1 MNINQII
8 AYSIGRRKKAIAQ
21 VIFLVGNGKL
31 TINKINA
38 NSYLQN
44 NLDYLQ
50 RINYPL
56 SLLGIQNN
64 FDIHIKAKG
73 GGLMGQTDAIKLA
86 ISRALVLIDNNNRK
100 VLKTAGLLKR
110 DSRIVERKKYGLK
123 KARKAGQYS
132 KR

>member
-64 FDIHIKAKG
+64 FDIHIKARG

-86 ISRALVLIDNNNRK
+86 ISRALVLIDNGNRK

>member
-1 MNINQII
+1 MNINQIV
-8 AYSIGRRKKAIAQ
+8 AYSIGRRKKAVAQ
-21 VIFLVGNGKL
+21 VILLVGNGKF

-44 NLDYLQ
+44 NLNYLQ

>member
-1 MNINQII
+1 MNINQIV

-21 VIFLVGNGKL
+21 VIFLVGNGKF

-38 NSYLQN
+38 NTYLQN

>member
-1 MNINQII
+1 MNINQIV

-21 VIFLVGNGKL
+21 VILLVGNGKFM
-31 TINKINA
+31 INKINA

-86 ISRALVLIDNNNRK
+86 ISRALILIDNNNRK

>member
-21 VIFLVGNGKL
+21 VILLVGNGKF

-38 NSYLQN
+38 SSYLQN
-44 NLDYLQ
+44 NLNYLQ

>member
-1 MNINQII
+1 MNINQIV

-21 VIFLVGNGKL
+21 VILLVGNGKF

-86 ISRALVLIDNNNRK
+86 ISRALILIDNNNRK

>member
-21 VIFLVGNGKL
+21 VILLVGNGKF

>member
-21 VIFLVGNGKL
+21 VILLVGNGKF

-44 NLDYLQ
+44 NLNYLQ

-86 ISRALVLIDNNNRK
+86 ISRALVLMDNNNRK

>member
-8 AYSIGRRKKAIAQ
+8 AYSIWRRKKAIAQ
-21 VIFLVGNGKL
+21 VILLVGSGKF

-44 NLDYLQ
+44 NLNYLQ

>member
-21 VIFLVGNGKL
+21 VILLVGSGKF

-44 NLDYLQ
+44 NLNYLQ

-73 GGLMGQTDAIKLA
+73 GGLMGQTDAIELA

>member
-21 VIFLVGNGKL
+21 VILLVGNGKF

-38 NSYLQN
+38 NIYLQN
-44 NLDYLQ
+44 NLNYLQ

>member
-21 VIFLVGNGKL
+21 VILLVGNGKF

-100 VLKTAGLLKR
+100 ILKTAGLLKR

>member
-1 MNINQII
+1 MNINQIV

-21 VIFLVGNGKL
+21 VILLVGNGKF

>member
-1 MNINQII
+1 MNTNQIV

-21 VIFLVGNGKL
+21 VIFLVGNGKF

-38 NSYLQN
+38 NTYLQN

>member
-21 VIFLVGNGKL
+21 VIVLVGNGKF

-38 NSYLQN
+38 SSYLQN
-44 NLDYLQ
+44 NLNYLQ

>member
-1 MNINQII
+1 MNINQIV

-21 VIFLVGNGKL
+21 VILLVGNGKF
-31 TINKINA
+31 TINKTNA
-38 NSYLQN
+38 NTYLQN

>member
-21 VIFLVGNGKL
+21 VILLVGNGKFK
-31 TINKINA
+31 INKINA

>member
-21 VIFLVGNGKL
+21 VILLVGNGKF
-31 TINKINA
+31 TINKTNA

-44 NLDYLQ
+44 NLNYLQ

-86 ISRALVLIDNNNRK
+86 ISRALVLVDNNNRK

>member
-21 VIFLVGNGKL
+21 VILLVGNGKF
-31 TINKINA
+31 TINRINA

-44 NLDYLQ
+44 NLNYLQ

>member
-21 VIFLVGNGKL
+21 VILLVGSGKF

-44 NLDYLQ
+44 NLNYLQ

>member
-21 VIFLVGNGKL
+21 VILLVGNGKF

-44 NLDYLQ
+44 NLNYLQ

>member
-21 VIFLVGNGKL
+21 VILLVGNGKF

-86 ISRALVLIDNNNRK
+86 ISRALILIDNNNRK

>member
-1 MNINQII
+1 MNINQIV

-21 VIFLVGNGKL
+21 VILLVGNGKF

-86 ISRALVLIDNNNRK
+86 ISRALILIDNNNRK

-123 KARKAGQYS
+123 KARKAGQFS